1 VDSKYDLL
9 KTTRK
14 RTMNILQVFPFY
26 PPHIGG
32 AETSIKEL
40 SEYLTKLGN
49 KVIVLT
55 LNIDFS
61 LPYKRNENGIIVY
74 RIPGIPIESIPYEID
89 FSLPYILN
97 IIRKHRIDIINTHLV
112 YFPFSLMSY
121 LSKKFHSI
129 PIVLTERL
137 GLVNTKNKLTSFFS
151 ELYLKT
157 FVKRFL
163 TNFSGYITLTDE
175 LKRFL
180 INLGIDSFKIE
191 VIPNGV
197 NTDQFYPDLL
207 IKQKYCEL
215 FGFSKDDIIITT
227 ISRLFPTKG
236 IDLFIKSIPN
246 ILKNNSDKNLRFLIA
261 GVGPELQNLEKLSNE
276 LSLNGT
282 VHFLGYRRDVKNLI
296 NFSDIIVKPSLAE
309 GMSRVVLE
317 TLACQKPIII
327 TNVGGI
333 SQYIK
338 DKENSI
344 IIKPNSIDS
353 IVNSIQYLIDKKNKR
368 EIISKNGYNLIKDNY
383 DWEIISKRT
392 YNFYRNV
399 INNLK

>member
-1 VDSKYDLL
+1 MWGGSK
-9 KTTRK
+9 
-14 RTMNILQVFPFY
+14 I
-26 PPHIGG
+26 
-32 AETSIKEL
+32 
-40 SEYLTKLGN
+40 
-49 KVIVLT
+49 
-55 LNIDFS
+55 
-61 LPYKRNENGIIVY
+61 
-74 RIPGIPIESIPYEID
+74 
-89 FSLPYILN
+89 
-97 IIRKHRIDIINTHLV
+97 
-112 YFPFSLMSY
+112 
-121 LSKKFHSI
+121 
-129 PIVLTERL
+129 
-137 GLVNTKNKLTSFFS
+137 
-151 ELYLKT
+151 
-157 FVKRFL
+157 
-163 TNFSGYITLTDE
+163 TNLH
-175 LKRFL
+175 
-180 INLGIDSFKIE
+180 
-191 VIPNGV
+191 
-197 NTDQFYPDLL
+197 
-207 IKQKYCEL
+207 
-215 FGFSKDDIIITT
+215 
-227 ISRLFPTKG
+227 
-236 IDLFIKSIPN
+236 
-246 ILKNNSDKNLRFLIA
+246 
-261 GVGPELQNLEKLSNE
+261 E

-282 VHFLGYRRDVKNLI
+282 VHFLGHRRDVKNLI